1 MQKDNSSNGMSA
13 LDELS
18 HRNIDVTFL
27 EKKSV
32 HSLTRR
38 LLMETPCVIT
48 DFASHWPALK
58 EWSPENLTSRFGK
71 KPVRVYD
78 ASFGQPGNQYM
89 DSTGKVTFG
98 EFVSKIM
105 SGNSDLRM
113 FLYNIAQQIPEMVED
128 IRFPDLGFSFSKR
141 FIYTFFGCKGS
152 TTPLHYDIDMS
163 SVFYTSILGRRRVR
177 LFSPQQSIALY
188 KHPFTVRSYVNLDEP
203 NFSQHEYLK
212 HAKGY
217 EVVLEEGETLFIPS
231 GYWHEFNYLDSGFGV
246 SLRAPSPRLKDKMH
260 GALNLLTLSPIDRLA
275 NKIAPK
281 IWFLWKQRYAR
292 NRASKLLEVI

>member
-1 MQKDNSSNGMSA
+1 MQKDNSSVGASVLNDLTNPNIELTSLERNSA
-13 LDELS
+13 HTSTRCLL
-18 HRNIDVTFL
+18 L
-27 EKKSV
+27 EN
-32 HSLTRR
+32 
-38 LLMETPCVIT
+38 PCVIT
-48 DFASHWPALK
+48 DFASDWPALK
-58 EWSPENLTSRFGK
+58 QWSPENLTGRFGQ

-128 IRFPDLGFSFSKR
+128 IRFPELGFRFSKR

-188 KHPFTVRSYVNLDEP
+188 KHPF
-203 NFSQHEYLK
+203 
-212 HAKGY
+212 
-217 EVVLEEGETLFIPS
+217 
-231 GYWHEFNYLDSGFGV
+231 
-246 SLRAPSPRLKDKMH
+246 
-260 GALNLLTLSPIDRLA
+260 
-275 NKIAPK
+275 
-281 IWFLWKQRYAR
+281 
-292 NRASKLLEVI
+292 